1 MTFRLHTSLQTQGIL
16 KLFEARDHLPPYI
29 SAKIAIALAIRSS
42 EKIESNS
49 DSSGLELN
57 RQTLLGDYDA
67 LFKALIEARENR
79 HIEDAEYFPSLIKS
93 YLDAGV
99 KKMADEHKY
108 SSDFFIH
115 LVELDR
121 GI

>member
-1 MTFRLHTSLQTQGIL
+1 MTFRLHTSLQTQEIL

-93 YLDAGV
+93 YLDAGA
-99 KKMADEHKY
+99 KKLADEYKY